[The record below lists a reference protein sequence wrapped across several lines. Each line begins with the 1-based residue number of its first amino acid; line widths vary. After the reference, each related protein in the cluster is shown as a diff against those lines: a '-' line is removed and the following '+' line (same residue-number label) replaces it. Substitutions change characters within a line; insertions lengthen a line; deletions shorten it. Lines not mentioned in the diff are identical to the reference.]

1 MSDTE
6 DTESTPEAQTEETA
20 ATESS
25 APAATATAEVPKAPA
40 TDEEKHANLDFL
52 LDVPVKLT
60 AELGNCQMTMQELL
74 ELDLGSVV
82 QLDKPANASVDVY
95 VNQKLVARGEVVV
108 AEDNFGI
115 RIKEIVA
122 KPTSWFPDF

>member
-6 DTESTPEAQTEETA
+6 TTEETTTTE
-20 ATESS
+20 ATEAAVETA
-25 APAATATAEVPKAPA
+25 APAKAA
-40 TDEEKHANLDFL
+40 ASAAVLSNLDFL
-52 LDVPVKLT
+52 LDVPVKLS
-60 AELGNCQMTMQELL
+60 AELGSCKMTMQELL
-74 ELDLGSVV
+74 DLDLGTVV
-82 QLDKPANASVDVY
+82 QLDKPANANVDVY

-122 KPTSWFPDF
+122 KSSRP

>member
-6 DTESTPEAQTEETA
+6 TTEETTTTEATEAAVETAAPAKA
-20 ATESS
+20 ATS
-25 APAATATAEVPKAPA
+25 AASAAAPS
-40 TDEEKHANLDFL
+40 NLDFL
-52 LDVPVKLT
+52 LDVPVKLS
-60 AELGNCQMTMQELL
+60 AELGSCKMTMQELL
-74 ELDLGSVV
+74 DLDLGTVV
-82 QLDKPANASVDVY
+82 QLDKPANANVDVY

-122 KPTSWFPDF
+122 KSSRP

>member
-6 DTESTPEAQTEETA
+6 TTEETTTTE
-20 ATESS
+20 ATEAAVETA
-25 APAATATAEVPKAPA
+25 APAKAAASAAVPS
-40 TDEEKHANLDFL
+40 NLDFL
-52 LDVPVKLT
+52 LDVPIKLS
-60 AELGNCQMTMQELL
+60 AELGSCKMTMQELL
-74 ELDLGSVV
+74 DLDLGTVV
-82 QLDKPANASVDVY
+82 QLDKPANANVDVY

-122 KPTSWFPDF
+122 KSSGP

>member
-6 DTESTPEAQTEETA
+6 TTEETTTEA
-20 ATESS
+20 AVETA
-25 APAATATAEVPKAPA
+25 APASAAAAPS
-40 TDEEKHANLDFL
+40 NLDFL
-52 LDVPVKLT
+52 LDVPVKLS
-60 AELGNCQMTMQELL
+60 AELGSCKMTMQELL
-74 ELDLGSVV
+74 DLDLGTVV
-82 QLDKPANASVDVY
+82 QLDKPANANVDVY

-122 KPTSWFPDF
+122 KAAGP

>member
-6 DTESTPEAQTEETA
+6 TTEETTTEA
-20 ATESS
+20 AEAAVETA
-25 APAATATAEVPKAPA
+25 APASAAVAPA
-40 TDEEKHANLDFL
+40 SAAVAPSNLDFL
-52 LDVPVKLT
+52 LDVPVKLS
-60 AELGNCQMTMQELL
+60 AELGSCKMTMQELL
-74 ELDLGSVV
+74 DLDLGTVV
-82 QLDKPANASVDVY
+82 QLDKPANANVDVY

-122 KPTSWFPDF
+122 KAAGP

>member
-6 DTESTPEAQTEETA
+6 TTTEETTTQA
-20 ATESS
+20 AVETT
-25 APAATATAEVPKAPA
+25 APASATAAPS
-40 TDEEKHANLDFL
+40 NLDFL
-52 LDVPVKLT
+52 LDVPVNLS
-60 AELGNCQMTMQELL
+60 AELGSCKMTMQELL
-74 ELDLGSVV
+74 DLDLGTVV
-82 QLDKPANASVDVY
+82 QLDKPANANVDVY

-122 KPTSWFPDF
+122 KAAWL

>member
-6 DTESTPEAQTEETA
+6 TTETPVETTPPAAEE
-20 ATESS
+20 S
-25 APAATATAEVPKAPA
+25 APAAAGAPS
-40 TDEEKHANLDFL
+40 NLDFL
-52 LDVPVKLT
+52 LDVPVKLS
-60 AELGNCQMTMQELL
+60 AELGSCKMTMQELL
-74 ELDLGSVV
+74 DLDLGTVV
-82 QLDKPANASVDVY
+82 QLDKPANANVDVY

-122 KPTSWFPDF
+122 KPA

>member
-6 DTESTPEAQTEETA
+6 TTEETTTEA
-20 ATESS
+20 AEAAVKTA
-25 APAATATAEVPKAPA
+25 APASAAAAPS
-40 TDEEKHANLDFL
+40 NLDFL
-52 LDVPVKLT
+52 LDVPVKLS
-60 AELGNCQMTMQELL
+60 AELGSCKMTMQELL
-74 ELDLGSVV
+74 DLDLGTVV
-82 QLDKPANASVDVY
+82 QLDKPANANVDVY

-122 KPTSWFPDF
+122 KAAGL

>member
-6 DTESTPEAQTEETA
+6 TTEETTA
-20 ATESS
+20 TKATE
-25 APAATATAEVPKAPA
+25 AAVETAKAAGDAAVPS
-40 TDEEKHANLDFL
+40 NLDFL
-52 LDVPVKLT
+52 LDVPVKLS
-60 AELGNCQMTMQELL
+60 AELGSCKMTMQELL
-74 ELDLGSVV
+74 DLDLGTVV
-82 QLDKPANASVDVY
+82 QLDKPANANVDVY

-122 KPTSWFPDF
+122 KSAGP

>member
-6 DTESTPEAQTEETA
+6 TTEETTTE
-20 ATESS
+20 ATVEATAPDS
-25 APAATATAEVPKAPA
+25 AAATAAPS
-40 TDEEKHANLDFL
+40 NLDFL
-52 LDVPVKLT
+52 LDVPVKLS
-60 AELGNCQMTMQELL
+60 AELGSCKMTMQELL
-74 ELDLGSVV
+74 DLDLGTVV
-82 QLDKPANASVDVY
+82 QLDKPANANVDVY

-122 KPTSWFPDF
+122 QAAGP

>member
-6 DTESTPEAQTEETA
+6 TTEETTTE
-20 ATESS
+20 ATEAAVETA
-25 APAATATAEVPKAPA
+25 APASAAAAPS
-40 TDEEKHANLDFL
+40 NLDFL
-52 LDVPVKLT
+52 LDVPVKLS
-60 AELGNCQMTMQELL
+60 AELGSCKMTMQELL
-74 ELDLGSVV
+74 DLDLGTVV
-82 QLDKPANASVDVY
+82 QLDKPANANVDVY

-122 KPTSWFPDF
+122 KAAGP

>member
-6 DTESTPEAQTEETA
+6 TTEETTA
-20 ATESS
+20 TKATE
-25 APAATATAEVPKAPA
+25 AAAETAKAAGDAAVPS
-40 TDEEKHANLDFL
+40 NLDFL
-52 LDVPVKLT
+52 LDVPVKLS
-60 AELGNCQMTMQELL
+60 AELGSCKMTMQELL
-74 ELDLGSVV
+74 DLDLGTVV
-82 QLDKPANASVDVY
+82 QLDKPANANVDVY

-122 KPTSWFPDF
+122 KSSGS

>member
-6 DTESTPEAQTEETA
+6 TTTEETTTEA
-20 ATESS
+20 AVETA
-25 APAATATAEVPKAPA
+25 APASAAAAPS
-40 TDEEKHANLDFL
+40 NLDFL
-52 LDVPVKLT
+52 LDVPVKLS
-60 AELGNCQMTMQELL
+60 AELGSCKMTMQELL
-74 ELDLGSVV
+74 DLDLGTVV
-82 QLDKPANASVDVY
+82 QLDKPANANVDVY

-122 KPTSWFPDF
+122 KAAGP

>member
-6 DTESTPEAQTEETA
+6 DTESAPEAKTEEGT

-25 APAATATAEVPKAPA
+25 AATATADAPVA
-40 TDEEKHANLDFL
+40 DKHANLGFL
-52 LDVPVKLT
+52 LDVPVRLT
-60 AELGNCQMTMQELL
+60 AELGNCQMTMHELL
-74 ELDLGSVV
+74 ELELGSVV
-82 QLDKPANASVDVY
+82 QLDQPASANVDVF

-108 AEDNFGI
+108 ADDNFGI

-122 KPTSWFPDF
+122 KPTS